1 MRQPNIYQWKMQPL
15 CAGIYCSEKSTNREM
30 PAPEIL
36 LQQFLDDVKEIQSCV
51 IDCNGAKCSLADD
64 GLIFCCD
71 APARSSLK
79 KIILHS
85 GYKSCERCTVNGVYD
100 AKARHICLLKTNC
113 KLRTDRDFS
122 LQLDRRHHKGTSILT
137 EFGVGMVT
145 RFTLDYMHLGCLGGM
160 KRLLQWWKGVKR

>member
-1 MRQPNIYQWKMQPL
+1 MQPL
-15 CAGIYCSEKSTNREM
+15 RAAIYFSEKSTNREM

-36 LQQFLDDVKEIQSCV
+36 LKQFLDDVKEIQSSV
-51 IDCNGAKCSLADD
+51 IDCYGAKCSLADD

-85 GYKSCERCTVNGVYD
+85 GYKSCEGCTVISVYD
-100 AKARHICLLKTNC
+100 AKAQSVCLLKTNY

-122 LQLDRRHHKGTSILT
+122 
-137 EFGVGMVT
+137 
-145 RFTLDYMHLGCLGGM
+145 
-160 KRLLQWWKGVKR
+160 